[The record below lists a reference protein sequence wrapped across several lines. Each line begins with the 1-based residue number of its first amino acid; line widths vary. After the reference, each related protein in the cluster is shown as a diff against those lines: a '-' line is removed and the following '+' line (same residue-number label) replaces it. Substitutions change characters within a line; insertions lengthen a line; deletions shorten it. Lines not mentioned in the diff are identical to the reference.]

1 MKKIGL
7 VLIFIFLTGLFSGIF
22 FSTNISNESNQTLS
36 SFLMSGM
43 SPTDSGFFEIF
54 AGSFLSN
61 ALLFLIMM
69 PAAFTAILR
78 PVPFLILWYKS
89 FAIGFCSGL
98 VYINYEENAFA
109 ISLIKLFPQNLFF
122 IPAFILFTAAI
133 IKFHS
138 IDRRDIGLKL
148 GRNLNISAS
157 AVIFAAAVILLT
169 IGAAAEA
176 GFHQVAL

>member
-1 MKKIGL
+1 M
-7 VLIFIFLTGLFSGIF
+7 
-22 FSTNISNESNQTLS
+22 
-36 SFLMSGM
+36 
-43 SPTDSGFFEIF
+43 
-54 AGSFLSN
+54 
-61 ALLFLIMM
+61 
-69 PAAFTAILR
+69 
-78 PVPFLILWYKS
+78 
-89 FAIGFCSGL
+89 
-98 VYINYEENAFA
+98 
-109 ISLIKLFPQNLFF
+109 IKLFPQNLFF

-133 IKFHS
+133 IEFHS